1 MLLAEI
7 QVLRRRLSPEQ
18 AMRRQQIVSE
28 ATRLIAEEGSSV
40 SMETV
45 ASAAGVSRATLYRYY
60 TSREHLLAEVTLAAG
75 RTMISFL
82 RANPPPGTT
91 VGEQLEALCRT
102 VTAVAGENEQLL
114 ASCVSNLSSEDPA
127 VLEAYREIEELVSGM
142 LGSVIDG
149 LAPAKGSMIQ
159 TTVFRYLLGSFV
171 LATTGKLEY
180 AEVAEDLTALCRL
193 LLADV
198 WSEKPLPSSG

>member
-1 MLLAEI
+1 M
-7 QVLRRRLSPEQ
+7 
-18 AMRRQQIVSE
+18 
-28 ATRLIAEEGSSV
+28 RLIAEEGSSV

-45 ASAAGVSRATLYRYY
+45 ASAADISRATLYRYY

-82 RANPPPGTT
+82 RANPSRGTT
-91 VGEQLEALCRT
+91 VGEQVEALCRT

-127 VLEAYREIEELVSGM
+127 VLETYREIEELVSGM

-149 LAPAKGSMIQ
+149 LAPANGSMIQ

-180 AEVAEDLTALCRL
+180 AEVAENLTALCRL

-198 WSEKPLPSSG
+198 WSEKARPSSG